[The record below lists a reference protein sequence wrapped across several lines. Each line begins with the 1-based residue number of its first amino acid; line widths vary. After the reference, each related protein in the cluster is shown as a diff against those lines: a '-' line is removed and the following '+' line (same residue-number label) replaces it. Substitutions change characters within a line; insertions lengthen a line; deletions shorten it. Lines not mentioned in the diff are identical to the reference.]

1 MSDKKAYLMTLP
13 EYLTEVVPVLQE
25 YKKFLK
31 KNKFFISLSYNGIP
45 HISYSE
51 LQEAMRKKE
60 DAGRDF
66 DFSKE
71 DHYKRTPQNVLDSS
85 WSYKDSAMEINKS
98 APAKQI
104 LEQKNEY
111 VSALTSFFG
120 KEYFLRSMGEPDN
133 TKSNKRVIKF
143 AIEEDIYKELLD
155 KEQVTI
161 AQLEEYA
168 KSADVKLPKKLYN
181 ESTVRRENIYKEIYE
196 KMPPIN
202 RQVLIELV
210 DNIDISFKPL
220 ADHVYEKETTRYNER
235 IESAI
240 SSEIRALKLEDEV
253 PFWPNIFNILKRDE
267 RIVFVD
273 DFDRHRNPIK
283 RKETQLWYTELSLK
297 SGWEAVVK
305 KEVLDYISLLKSK
318 FIQSILNS
326 FSKITMPIERFEKNQ
341 LHIGPKGFEG
351 WYMFYFKNGS
361 HFLYRTEAI
370 SAGGYNIQIFHFRY
384 LTHFDMAKL
393 ADGTI
398 IQNPS
403 LGQIIQHF
411 SDAQASEAIFNPYNK
426 VSDATTVEHLSEAI
440 YAYLKTKHEYSN
452 IRKTSS
458 KIDTGVSFKLYPSQQ
473 NLKRKFHHGIYF
485 KRDIPFEQN
494 KEKAIVLLEESNAP
508 RPKFSAPK
516 SVVSEPVDEKKEKS
530 ISAYMSAHPDVT
542 RDYAI
547 SKISERKTLNL
558 PDNF

>member
-1 MSDKKAYLMTLP
+1 MSDRKAYLMTLP

-31 KNKFFISLSYNGIP
+31 KNKYFISLSYNGIP

-51 LQEAMRKKE
+51 LQEAMLKKE
-60 DAGRDF
+60 DAGGDF
-66 DFSKE
+66 DFTRE

-85 WSYKDSAMEINKS
+85 WSYKDRAMEINKS

-196 KMPPIN
+196 KMPSIN
-202 RQVLIELV
+202 RAVLIQLV
-210 DNIDISFKPL
+210 DNIDISFQPL
-220 ADHVYEKETTRYNER
+220 ADHVYEKETERYNR
-235 IESAI
+235 IISESVAPAHVLMSKLLDGI
-240 SSEIRALKLEDEV
+240 PFYDKIFEIGKTEKRNIQSKDKFGREFEKTQTWFSEIA
-253 PFWPNIFNILKRDE
+253 
-267 RIVFVD
+267 
-273 DFDRHRNPIK
+273 
-283 RKETQLWYTELSLK
+283 LK
-297 SGWEAVVK
+297 SGWETVLN

-411 SDAQASEAIFNPYNK
+411 SDAEASEAIFNPYNK
-426 VSDATTVEHLSEAI
+426 VNDATTVEHLSEAI
-440 YAYLKTKHEYSN
+440 YSYLKTKPEYSN

-458 KIDTGVSFKLYPSQQ
+458 KIDTGVSFKLFLSEA
-473 NLKRKFHHGIYF
+473 NRKRKFHHGIYF

-494 KEKAIVLLEESNAP
+494 KERAIVLLEESNAQ

-516 SVVSEPVDEKKEKS
+516 PVVSEPVDEKKEKA

-547 SKISERKTLNL
+547 LKITERKTLNL